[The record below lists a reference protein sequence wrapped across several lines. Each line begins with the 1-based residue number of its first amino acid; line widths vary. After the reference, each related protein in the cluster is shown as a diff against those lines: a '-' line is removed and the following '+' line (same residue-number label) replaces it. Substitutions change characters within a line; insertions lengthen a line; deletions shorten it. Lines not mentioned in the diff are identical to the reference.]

1 MCTLDTIF
9 KLYSGADAQG
19 LNNTFVKRIF
29 VKTLRDFLDFMVYSP
44 FYIIKAIWIQLILL
58 ASMFALGAL
67 IFIHYQGLDP
77 LSALL
82 GAVSTITTI
91 GIYSPNI
98 VIMPALEKV
107 LLIVGIIVS
116 VGSAA
121 SLLQATF
128 TAAMKREL
136 LTQTLS
142 ERKIARMKNHVIVVG
157 YKFLGKYVAE
167 SLKSTGSEFVVIAKD
182 NDQLETLR
190 KDGVEA
196 VGGPTTHIY
205 ETLKKAGVERAAHLI
220 ATFDDDGDN
229 MLTILTAKKLNK
241 NIHAVSIINDKELID
256 SAKAAGADSVAPIY
270 DMIGQMLA
278 LRVSSTILNDAA
290 DLVLSEKLKSKY
302 VVGFEINS
310 QGIKYGDIDKGD
322 PILLVYRNNET
333 IHNLTADF
341 ELQKGDFVYVLA
353 DNQSAASFKKR
364 LDSFSS
370 KNKST
375 KQ

>member
-1 MCTLDTIF
+1 MCALDSSF
-9 KLYSGADAQG
+9 KLYLGVDAQG
-19 LNNTFVKRIF
+19 LNNTLVKRIF
-29 VKTLRDFLDFMVYSP
+29 VKTLRDFLDLIVYSP

-58 ASMFALGAL
+58 GSMFALGAL

-82 GAVSTITTI
+82 GSVSTITTI
-91 GIYSPNI
+91 GMYSPNI
-98 VIMPALEKV
+98 LIMPTLEKV

-128 TAAMKREL
+128 TVAMKREL
-136 LTQTLS
+136 LTQTLLT
-142 ERKIARMKNHVIVVG
+142 RKVNRMKNHVIIVG

-167 SLKSTGSEFVVIAKD
+167 SLKSIGSEFVVIAKD

-205 ETLKKAGVERAAHLI
+205 ETLKKAGVERASHLI

-229 MLTILTAKKLNK
+229 MLTVLTAKKLNK
-241 NIHAVSIINDKELID
+241 NIHAVSIINDKELIE
-256 SAKAAGADSVAPIY
+256 SAKAAGADYVAPIY

-278 LRVSSTILNDAA
+278 SSAVSNEGAG
-290 DLVLSEKLKSKY
+290 LVFSERLKSKH

-322 PILLVYRNNET
+322 PILLVYRNNEI
-333 IHNLTADF
+333 IHNLTTDF

-353 DNQSAASFKKR
+353 DNQSAASFKNI
-364 LDSFSS
+364 LDSLYSRS
-370 KNKST
+370 KNT
-375 KQ
+375 KP